1 APAAPPHAAGPAAG
15 PAAHPRRRHSCPP
28 VRSGDDGQQGWQM
41 PQLPGPPP
49 PPGVLLGRIFRDLLN
64 GFTGGKYSERLAAG
78 WRGRRQPAPPS
89 TSTLRVRLSVALRRF
104 SVSVRALCQT
114 PEFTVEPGLGID
126 AFTFGPTL
134 SASAT
139 PLDLAL
145 VGSVSGEAAL
155 TPSAAVSSSTS
166 VSGPDSSLTLTA
178 PEEP

>member
-49 PPGVLLGRIFRDLLN
+49 PPGVLLGRIFSACFLFECACGRARRDA
-64 GFTGGKYSERLAAG
+64 GAAG
-78 WRGRRQPAPPS
+78 SRAILGPRLCLRAP
-89 TSTLRVRLSVALRRF
+89 
-104 SVSVRALCQT
+104 Q